1 MHMFSAE
8 VSDSESTLTLESSVE
23 ALILVSSIPPMSAG
37 LMFSRSFVS
46 RGNSTCW
53 IDIS

>member
-1 MHMFSAE
+1 MP
-8 VSDSESTLTLESSVE
+8 TLESSVE

-37 LMFSRSFVS
+37 LMFSRSLVS

-53 IDIS
+53 IRHVDISELKKD